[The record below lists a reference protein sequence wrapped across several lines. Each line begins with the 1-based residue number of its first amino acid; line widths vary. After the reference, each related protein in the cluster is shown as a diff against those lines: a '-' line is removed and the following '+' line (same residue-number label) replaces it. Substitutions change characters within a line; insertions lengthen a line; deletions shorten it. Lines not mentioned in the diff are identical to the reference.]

1 MFILFFFF
9 LNFYFSKIFRIDPF
23 QPIVEYSAE
32 TALGDD
38 DEKDPK
44 KKRRLVGGVGKD
56 GAGHRPPPQP
66 PFLTPRVMDAVLT
79 TVMGLAA
86 VGLGGV
92 VYQTW

>member
-1 MFILFFFF
+1 MLLKLFLRFIRIRFI
-9 LNFYFSKIFRIDPF
+9 KIDPF

-38 DEKDPK
+38 DDEKSDPK
-44 KKRRLVGGVGKD
+44 KKRRLVGKID
-56 GAGHRPPPQP
+56 SRPLPPPKKS
-66 PFLTPRVMDAVLT
+66 FMSPRVMDAVLT

-92 VYQTW
+92 FYQAW

>member
-1 MFILFFFF
+1 MI
-9 LNFYFSKIFRIDPF
+9 NIDPF

-38 DEKDPK
+38 DDEKDPK
-44 KKRRLVGGVGKD
+44 KKRRLIGKVGKD
-56 GAGHRPPPQP
+56 GAGHRPPPSQLP
-66 PFLTPRVMDAVLT
+66 LLSPRVMDAVLT

-86 VGLGGV
+86 VGIGGV